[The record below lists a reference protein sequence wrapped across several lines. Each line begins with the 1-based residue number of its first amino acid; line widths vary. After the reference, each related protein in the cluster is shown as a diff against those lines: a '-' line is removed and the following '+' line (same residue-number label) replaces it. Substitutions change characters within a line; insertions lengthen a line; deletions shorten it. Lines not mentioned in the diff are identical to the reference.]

1 MGSVRQ
7 DTISG
12 IKWSAIEKIAL
23 QGIQFIIGIILAR
36 LLTPS
41 DYGVLGMIAIF
52 IAIAN
57 TFVDS
62 GFSNALIRKKDRTQ
76 ADSSTV
82 FYFNIGAS
90 ILCYIILFCIAPYVA
105 DFFKTSIICDV
116 LRVISLTLVINAF
129 VTVHRAHL
137 TIAVDF
143 KSLAKVSLVSTMLSG
158 CIGIYFA
165 YTGHGVWSLVY
176 QQLGNSLISTLLI
189 LYISKWRPTLTFST
203 PSFKELGAYGSKLL
217 VASLISSLYSNIVT
231 MIIGKCYTAKDLGNY
246 TRGNQFASLPG
257 DTISGIMGRVTFPIL
272 AKIQEDTDKL
282 IHVYR
287 KYIRMTSM
295 VIFFLM
301 CTLMA
306 VSKPLILILLSE
318 KWADCIIYLQIL
330 CFAMMFD
337 HITQINMNLLQVKG
351 RSDLCL
357 KAEIVKKILS
367 TIIVVSSI
375 PFGIVAVCV
384 ARVFYTQLAVAIG
397 ILYAK
402 KVFGIGYWEQNRD
415 IVGYLVFSVLSVLPA
430 LLLSETSMSIYIT
443 LPLGVVL
450 SCALYFFFMRKDASY
465 LEIKQIVLSII
476 NKNGKNS

>member
-1 MGSVRQ
+1 MSVRQ

-12 IKWSAIEKIAL
+12 VKWSAIEKIAL

-57 TFVDS
+57 TFIDS

-76 ADSSTV
+76 ADSSTI
-82 FYFNIGAS
+82 FYFNICAS
-90 ILCYIILFCIAPYVA
+90 ILCYIILFCTASYIA
-105 DFFKTSIICDV
+105 DFFKQPIISNV
-116 LRVISLTLVINAF
+116 LRVISLTLVINA
-129 VTVHRAHL
+129 VVAVHRAHL

-143 KSLAKVSLVSTMLSG
+143 KSLAKVSLLSTLISG

-165 YTGHGVWSLVY
+165 YIGYGVWSLVY
-176 QQLGNSLISTLLI
+176 QQLSNSVISTLLI
-189 LYISKWRPTLTFST
+189 LCISKWHPTLTFSI

-217 VASLISSLYSNIVT
+217 VASLIATLYSNIVT
-231 MIIGKCYTAKDLGNY
+231 MIIGKCYTTKDLGNY
-246 TRGNQFASLPG
+246 TRGNQFASLPC
-257 DTISGIMGRVTFPIL
+257 DTVSGIMGRVTFPIL
-272 AKIQEDTDKL
+272 AKIQEDTNQL
-282 IHVYR
+282 VNVYR

-295 VIFFLM
+295 IMFFVM

-306 VSKPLILILLSE
+306 VSKPMILILLSE

-357 KAEIVKKILS
+357 KAEVIKKVLS
-367 TIIVVSSI
+367 TIIVISSI

-384 ARVFYTQLAVAIG
+384 ARVIYTQLAVAIG

-415 IVGYLVFSVLSVLPA
+415 IVGYLLFSVLSVLPA
-430 LLLSETSMSIYIT
+430 LLISETEMSVYVT

-450 SCALYFFFMRKDASY
+450 SCLLYFFFIRKDANF
-465 LEIKQIVLSII
+465 LEVKQIVLSIV
-476 NKNGKNS
+476 NKNERKN